1 MRALAT
7 DHGRT
12 SLLREVMDWMLAPLI
27 IAWPV
32 SMVLSYF
39 IAMGVAERVFDRG
52 LEAKVRSL
60 AENLVF
66 NTATDNVLL
75 NVDLQALLA
84 DDDAAA
90 HEMRVDNV
98 NGTFI
103 GSSNLLRA
111 KPELPVV
118 ASQRRISFSDQIID
132 GSRVRVAA
140 LSMIPANG
148 ESPVVV
154 QLSELVTR
162 RESLASDMLLS
173 LLPLQL
179 LSIPLAAA
187 LALLGLRQGIKPLN
201 KLSNDL
207 VARNQNDFTP
217 LDVQRAPLELMP
229 LVVGFNELLARVESE
244 NIRQQRFIDNAAHQL
259 RTPLAGL
266 LLTRELALRSQDDAD
281 RKRALELIYQA
292 TRRSAHTIDQLL
304 TLTRAEHSGSESFE
318 DVHLNDLILRVVED
332 RLPDAAA
339 KSIDLGVDCREMK
352 ATTTGNPLLLGEMLT
367 NLLDNAIR
375 HTPPGG
381 AVTVG
386 IEGRESRWVL
396 FVEDNGKGI
405 PAADQSRIW
414 ERFFRGTPTDASDKP
429 SPSGTGLGLAI
440 VKEIA
445 DLHHAPVALV
455 ARPGRS
461 GARFEV
467 SLGAN

>member
-266 LLTRELALRSQDDAD
+266 LLTTELALRSQDDAD

-292 TRRSAHTIDQLL
+292 TRRSAHTINC
-304 TLTRAEHSGSESFE
+304 S
-318 DVHLNDLILRVVED
+318 
-332 RLPDAAA
+332 RLPGPNIAGA
-339 KSIDLGVDCREMK
+339 K
-352 ATTTGNPLLLGEMLT
+352 
-367 NLLDNAIR
+367 
-375 HTPPGG
+375 
-381 AVTVG
+381 
-386 IEGRESRWVL
+386 VL
-396 FVEDNGKGI
+396 KMFI
-405 PAADQSRIW
+405 
-414 ERFFRGTPTDASDKP
+414 
-429 SPSGTGLGLAI
+429 
-440 VKEIA
+440 
-445 DLHHAPVALV
+445 
-455 ARPGRS
+455 
-461 GARFEV
+461 
-467 SLGAN
+467 

>member
-1 MRALAT
+1 MGVLAAN
-7 DHGRT
+7 DAKT
-12 SLLREVMDWMLAPLI
+12 SLLREVMDWMLVPLI
-27 IAWPV
+27 IAWPI

-66 NTATDNVLL
+66 NAATDNVLL
-75 NVDLQALLA
+75 TVDLQALLA

-103 GSSNLLRA
+103 GSDNLLRA
-111 KPELPVV
+111 KPEQPVM
-118 ASQRRISFSDQIID
+118 AGQRRISFSDQIID
-132 GSRVRVAA
+132 GTRVRVAA
-140 LSMIPANG
+140 LSMIPAKG
-148 ESPVVV
+148 EAPVVV
-154 QLSELVTR
+154 QLSELVAR
-162 RESLASDMLLS
+162 RESLASEMLLS

-187 LALLGLRQGIKPLN
+187 LALLGLRQGIKPLEQ
-201 KLSNDL
+201 LSDDL

-217 LDVQRAPLELMP
+217 LDVRRAPLELMP

-266 LLTRELALRSQDDAD
+266 LLTTELALRSHDDAD
-281 RKRALELIYQA
+281 RKRALEVIYQA

-304 TLTRAEHSGSESFE
+304 TLARAEHSGKESFE
-318 DVHLNDLILRVVED
+318 EVNLNDLILRVVED

-339 KSIDLGVDCREMK
+339 KTIDLGVDCRK
-352 ATTTGNPLLLGEMLT
+352 APATTTGNQLLLRELLA

-375 HTPPGG
+375 YTPPGG
-381 AVTVG
+381 TVTVG
-386 IEGRESRWVL
+386 IEGRESRWLL

-405 PAADQSRIW
+405 PASDQSRIW
-414 ERFFRGTPTDASDKP
+414 ERFYRGTQQDTSDTTG
-429 SPSGTGLGLAI
+429 GTGLGLAI
-440 VKEIA
+440 VKEIS
-445 DLHHAPVALV
+445 DLHDAPVALV
-455 ARPGRS
+455 ARAGQH

-467 SLGAN
+467 TLRST